1 VFSDGVVHSNES
13 LKIMSKE
20 SLKEKIKMHEGF
32 RSMIYLDSLNKK
44 TIGFG
49 HLIVHEDNFVE
60 GKEYS
65 HHELTELFNKDFEK
79 GWDSMINFCE
89 VNNLRSIS
97 DTAKEILCEMI
108 FQMGYSGVGK
118 FKNMIK
124 ALQNRDYKLASTEML
139 DSRWAKQTPN
149 RAKELSDHMASA

>member
-1 VFSDGVVHSNES
+1 
-13 LKIMSKE
+13 MSKE

-32 RSMIYLDSLNKK
+32 RSMIYLDSLQKK

-49 HLIVHEDNFVE
+49 HLIVPEDNFVE

-65 HHELTELFNKDFEK
+65 KEELTKLFNKDFEK

-124 ALQNRDYKLASTEML
+124 ALQNRDYKSASIEMF

-149 RAKELSDHMASA
+149 RANELSNHMAQA